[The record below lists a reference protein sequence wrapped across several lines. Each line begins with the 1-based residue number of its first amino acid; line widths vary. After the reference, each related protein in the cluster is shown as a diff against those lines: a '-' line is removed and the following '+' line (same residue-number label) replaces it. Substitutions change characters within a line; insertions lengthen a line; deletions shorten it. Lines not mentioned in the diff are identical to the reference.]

1 MKIKDTF
8 GDYVRL
14 TVDYALPQKM
24 SPGQCARI
32 NDKWFA
38 IAEQRLTDFD
48 IYVKSDSFLL
58 NQDLVCQ
65 VTGPTGPGFSNP
77 YADDAVIVAGGTGL
91 GAVMSL
97 ANERKQRG
105 LQTTCFLYMQSDL
118 PEYLQEWS
126 QNFTKFEFYNTKK
139 TGRNEAVRQHLEYS
153 VTEPT
158 VFAAGPVGLVNSI
171 RILTSELGLT
181 CSTNY

>member
-8 GDYVRL
+8 GDYVCL
-14 TVDYALPQKM
+14 TVDCALPSKM
-24 SPGQCARI
+24 SPGQCAKI

-48 IYVKSDSFLL
+48 VYVKTSSFLL
-58 NQDLVCQ
+58 DESLVCQ

-77 YADDAVIVAGGTGL
+77 YVKDAVVVAGGTGL
-91 GAVMSL
+91 GAIMTLV
-97 ANERKQRG
+97 NERKQRG
-105 LQTTCFLYMQSDL
+105 LETTCFLYMQTDL

-126 QNFTKFEFYNTKK
+126 HDFSIFEFYNTKK
-139 TGRNEAVRQHLEYS
+139 TGRNEAVRRYLES
-153 VTEPT
+153 CITEPT
-158 VFAAGPVGLVNSI
+158 VFVAGPVGLVNSI
-171 RILTSELGLT
+171 RILTSELGLV